1 MGIQVGFKGER
12 RPPEGCLNKKGAS
25 TAHTLNTKA
34 TREVSVGTARPKR
47 GLMVLYIFSLL
58 TAEDRRRGTPVD
70 RKSFHNNMM
79 GAARKSFLFPKHKK
93 IT

>member
-1 MGIQVGFKGER
+1 MSEQKRG
-12 RPPEGCLNKKGAS
+12 LNS
-25 TAHTLNTKA
+25 FHTLNTKA

-93 IT
+93 II